1 MLLKVDFNQEN
12 VVYQRK
18 GRIILKCNYYAQFA
32 TLLSVVTTKGTTKE
46 DFDKNDAVIN
56 KQLFVGQKGGLSL
69 A

>member
-12 VVYQRK
+12 VVFQRK

-46 DFDKNDAVIN
+46 DFDKNDALKN
-56 KQLFVGQKGGLSL
+56 KQLFVGQKGGMSL